1 MKWLDHHADV
11 DDGDDA
17 DDHVDDNKIYP
28 YEEDGKVNT
37 KTKMTQK

>member
-1 MKWLDHHADV
+1 MKWHDHLAD

-28 YEEDGKVNT
+28 YEENGKGNM